1 MIVLVASLRVVSRSG
16 YRFFAHQSGTEKSEP
31 NSLPPSKSCSRWT
44 TREHGGDNASSDER
58 NACFKSSCDV
68 QRQWQR
74 CSWMDWQLL
83 YVRTPGRGMQT
94 ERWLSPLTA
103 DCIPWGRMFAQPS
116 FHHKTMNPP
125 SDVGSLLH
133 ASKAPQ

>member
-1 MIVLVASLRVVSRSG
+1 MFQILMRRAETVAEMQLDGLAASVC
-16 YRFFAHQSGTEKSEP
+16 A
-31 NSLPPSKSCSRWT
+31 N
-44 TREHGGDNASSDER
+44 TRKGNA
-58 NACFKSSCDV
+58 
-68 QRQWQR
+68 
-74 CSWMDWQLL
+74 
-83 YVRTPGRGMQT
+83 T

-133 ASKAPQ
+133 ASKAPQQEQDKKRPP